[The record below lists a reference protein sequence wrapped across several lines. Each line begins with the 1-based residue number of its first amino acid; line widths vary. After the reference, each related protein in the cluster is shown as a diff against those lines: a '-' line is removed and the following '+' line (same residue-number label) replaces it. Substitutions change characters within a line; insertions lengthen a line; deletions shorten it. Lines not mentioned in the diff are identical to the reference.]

1 MLRLIR
7 YAYRLSPHDTV
18 AVLAARVAVA
28 LLLIAVPVLAGQAIG
43 RLPEALAHGVDGWL
57 VLSIVGLVAAFL
69 LAQVASVAAEI
80 PLTNL
85 TGLVDKETT
94 LSIGRALSSGPG
106 MPRLEDPGVTATVQ
120 LVRSRRMEIETAIR
134 LGLGPSVQT
143 LLRISGTSIALAIAL
158 NWWSALALA
167 LAVTAEALY
176 MSKRMVR
183 DLDQTRVED
192 LKHARYA
199 FQLAMSQAP
208 KELRI
213 FGMSGFLRQRYW
225 DYFTAAC
232 APRWSVRRRQAW
244 SNLLIMGARWSVTAA
259 LLVYLAW
266 LADSGQIG
274 LTRLS
279 TALPLLITVGATDT
293 WMFALLSRGSAV
305 LRMLEDLTSNGGS
318 APSSQPAR
326 ACSIIQVS
334 TNPRQEN
341 SARRPPEI
349 VFDDVSF
356 GYPHSRRLVLDGL
369 SLTLPAGSASALVGL
384 NGAGKSTLV
393 RLLAG
398 VYFPTRGQILVDS
411 RSLARL
417 EPEELLIWQRRLA
430 PVTQDFARLM
440 LSAGNNVELGSG
452 RPWSTHPIPI
462 EDARSSP
469 TSALDRLSR
478 QSGIAEIIARLPT
491 GWDTALDSSVP
502 GGVDLSGGEWQRLA
516 LTRALRAVETGAD
529 VLILDEPAAALD
541 IDSEI
546 RLVASYIELTRRL
559 TSLIISHRFS
569 VVRPVP
575 MIHVL
580 ADGRI
585 VESGPH
591 DELMQRR
598 GRYHD
603 LFLLQARRYVQQPGA
618 REDEKC

>member
-7 YAYRLSPHDTV
+7 YAYRLSPGDTV

-28 LLLIAVPVLAGQAIG
+28 LLLVAVPVLAGQAIG
-43 RLPEALAHGVDGWL
+43 RLPDALAHGVDRAL
-57 VLSIVGLVAAFL
+57 VLSIAGLVAAFL
-69 LAQVASVAAEI
+69 LAQVVSVAAEI
-80 PLTNL
+80 ALANL

-106 MPRLEDPGVTATVQ
+106 MSRLEDPEVTAAVQ

-134 LGLGPSVQT
+134 LGVGPSVQA
-143 LLRISGTSIALAIAL
+143 LLRMSGTMIALALAI

-167 LAVTAEALY
+167 IAVAVEALY
-176 MSKRMVR
+176 MSRRMVR
-183 DLDQTRVED
+183 DLDQARVED

-213 FGMSGFLRQRYW
+213 FGMSDFLRQRYW
-225 DYFTAAC
+225 DYYTTAC
-232 APRWSVRRRQAW
+232 APRWRVRRRQAW
-244 SNLLIMGARWSVTAA
+244 SNLLIMGARWSVTGAVLA
-259 LLVYLAW
+259 YLAR
-266 LADSGQIG
+266 LAHSGQID

-279 TALPLLITVGATDT
+279 TALPLLITVGAMDT
-293 WMFALLSRGSAV
+293 WMFALLSRGASV
-305 LRMLEDLTSNGGS
+305 LRLLEDLTSDGRS

-326 ACSIIQVS
+326 ASR
-334 TNPRQEN
+334 TFTANGNPRQEDA
-341 SARRPPEI
+341 SRRPPVI

-356 GYPHSRRLVLDGL
+356 RYPTSPRLVLDCL
-369 SLTLPAGSASALVGL
+369 SLELPAGSASALVGL
-384 NGAGKSTLV
+384 NGAGKSTIV

-398 VYFPTRGQILVDS
+398 VYLPTRGHVLVDG
-411 RSLARL
+411 RNLAKL
-417 EPEELLIWQRRLA
+417 EPEELLLWQRRLA

-440 LSAGNNVELGSG
+440 LSAGNNVELGGG
-452 RPWSTHPIPI
+452 RPWSTHPIPV
-462 EDARSSP
+462 DGARSSS
-469 TSALDRLSR
+469 TTALDRLGR
-478 QSGIAEIIARLPT
+478 RSGIADIIDRLPA
-491 GWDTALDSSVP
+491 GWDTALDSSIP

-516 LTRALRAVETGAD
+516 LTRALRAVESGAD

-541 IDSEI
+541 VDSEV
-546 RLVASYIELTRRL
+546 RLVASYLELTDRL

-575 MIHVL
+575 KIHVL
-580 ADGRI
+580 AEGRI
-585 VESGPH
+585 VESGSH

-618 REDEKC
+618 REDEEC